1 MTQEKMKRTV
11 IASVVAATLLVV
23 VLLAVLIYQL
33 VSIAVFNKRIS
44 KIEPEI
50 ADYQET
56 IDKQEDNLDFYLSE
70 IGKEHLLYGY
80 GWCKKNK

>member
-33 VSIAVFNKRIS
+33 VSIAVYNKRIS
-44 KIEPEI
+44 KIKQDI
-50 ADYQET
+50 AGYQET
-56 IDKQEDNLDFYLSE
+56 IDKQEKNLDFYLSE
-70 IGKEHLLYGY
+70 MGKEHLSHSY
-80 GWCKKNK
+80 GWCEKNK

>member
-33 VSIAVFNKRIS
+33 VSIAVYNKRIS
-44 KIEPEI
+44 KIEQEI
-50 ADYQET
+50 AGYQET
-56 IDKQEDNLDFYLSE
+56 IDKQEEGLDFYLSE
-70 IGKEHLLYGY
+70 AGKEHLLYSY